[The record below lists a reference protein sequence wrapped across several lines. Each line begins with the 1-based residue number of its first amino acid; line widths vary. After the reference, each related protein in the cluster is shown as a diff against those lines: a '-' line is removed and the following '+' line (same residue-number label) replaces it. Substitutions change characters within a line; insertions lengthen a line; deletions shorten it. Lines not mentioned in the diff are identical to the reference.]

1 LQHGGQALLLHVRTD
16 MNEEGFDKGGPQSP
30 DTLERSMSV
39 GYSIIGAL
47 LVFGALGY
55 GLDRWLHTTPWLF
68 LVGLVVGTA
77 IAMFDVGSLLRSH
90 TS

>member
-1 LQHGGQALLLHVRTD
+1 
-16 MNEEGFDKGGPQSP
+16 
-30 DTLERSMSV
+30 MSV

-68 LVGLVVGTA
+68 VVGLVVGTA

>member
-1 LQHGGQALLLHVRTD
+1 
-16 MNEEGFDKGGPQSP
+16 MNEQPFNEGGPQSS

-55 GLDRWLHTTPWLF
+55 GLDRWLQTTPWLF
-68 LVGLVVGTA
+68 VVGLAVGTA
-77 IAMFDVGSLLRSH
+77 IALFDVGSLLRSR